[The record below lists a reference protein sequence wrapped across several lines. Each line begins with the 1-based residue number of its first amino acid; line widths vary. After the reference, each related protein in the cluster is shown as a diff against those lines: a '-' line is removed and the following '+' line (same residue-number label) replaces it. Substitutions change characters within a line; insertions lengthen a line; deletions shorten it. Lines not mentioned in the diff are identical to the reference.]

1 VLVIDALDEC
11 ANPEEVQQ
19 LLDSLLS
26 ISKDLPVKI
35 FLTSRPERHIVENF
49 ESLQSESHLILRLHD
64 IEQDLVEADISLFL
78 DTQLRNIRTSRRS
91 PRFPSNWPT
100 CKDIEILTRLSG
112 KLFIY
117 ASTAVK
123 FIAVKNPVDRLQ
135 TLTSLRAEAFFTPK
149 SSKPNE
155 STRISNDLL
164 TTPSR
169 NTGLSPLPFSSP
181 YANESSSQWS
191 LNRRAFQRTAKSSAP
206 SVAQSC
212 TPDITYG
219 STYHLPPGVTPDTR
233 RTFEYLRPTPAEGA
247 NPTNVK
253 RNRRFSVPTPFS
265 ASSPVPSARPSSRN
279 TRPFGKRWSRIA
291 ESEH

>member
-1 VLVIDALDEC
+1 LE
-11 ANPEEVQQ
+11 PT
-19 LLDSLLS
+19 LLNLS
-26 ISKDLPVKI
+26 E
-35 FLTSRPERHIVENF
+35 FATS
-49 ESLQSESHLILRLHD
+49 S
-64 IEQDLVEADISLFL
+64 
-78 DTQLRNIRTSRRS
+78 RTSVSVESSSFMTHDVAPAAS
-91 PRFPSNWPT
+91 P
-100 CKDIEILTRLSG
+100 EL
-112 KLFIY
+112 
-117 ASTAVK
+117 
-123 FIAVKNPVDRLQ
+123 RLQ
-135 TLTSLRAEAFFTPK
+135 TPVPPRTPTAQTFSAAQIEHKSEVGLGRPSIDLRPYHAPPPSYSAPTIPNPSQKKDVVQKTKNLYHKMKRFFTPK

-265 ASSPVPSARPSSRN
+265 ASSPVPSARPSSRT